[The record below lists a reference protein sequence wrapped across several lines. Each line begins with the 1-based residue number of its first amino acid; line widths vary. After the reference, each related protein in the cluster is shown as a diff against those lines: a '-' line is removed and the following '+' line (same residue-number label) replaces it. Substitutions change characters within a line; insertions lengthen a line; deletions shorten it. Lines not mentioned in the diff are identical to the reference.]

1 MSEQVRD
8 MFAEIA
14 DTYDSTNS
22 VLSLGIH
29 HLWRKKT
36 VRESGAKAGHHVLD
50 CATGTGDLALEFRKT
65 VGAQGRVV
73 GTDFCKEMLDFAP
86 PKAASA
92 GFPDVEWEV
101 QDAMNL
107 TYADDTFDIASI
119 SFGIRNVD
127 DPVQGVRSMARG
139 QQGGRRRPDA
149 GFFRISVKPKPVR
162 RVGTGAGKIPGLPPG
177 CPQEFPVECKGQ
189 TTAIETRR
197 RTNHSLPEL
206 GGSRYQVSAG
216 RSRSGGSLPLLRPR
230 VGAHPP

>member
-127 DPVQGVRSMARG
+127 DPVQGVRSMARV
-139 QQGGRRRPDA
+139 
-149 GFFRISVKPKPVR
+149 VKPGGKLMILEFGQPTGIMKPLFTVYSKVVIPTVGGLISGNKDAYNYLNNTSAAFPCREAFVELMREAANFSDVR
-162 RVGTGAGKIPGLPPG
+162 YHTLSGGIAYLYVGT
-177 CPQEFPVECKGQ
+177 VGQ
-189 TTAIETRR
+189 
-197 RTNHSLPEL
+197 
-206 GGSRYQVSAG
+206 
-216 RSRSGGSLPLLRPR
+216 
-230 VGAHPP
+230 